1 MTGLS
6 SFPTSQRRT
15 PTLTG
20 MTTQYAARRV
30 ALENDSE
37 PTGIASERGDG
48 PAPRHAYEV
57 AEEIPTAF
65 DSYGSAPSKTPE
77 WHIAVEPSTP
87 LAPGPAHA
95 ATPVTVGLLT
105 DPASIPTPVSDSASV
120 SDQSIQSPMPYAS
133 APAQGPYVA
142 PMASPAPYGAMP
154 EPYAASTPGSDEVEA
169 AAVEVEAAAV
179 AVVAAASMF
188 RKVFG
193 LVIVG
198 ILLAAFTAMGAMV
211 GGDVWWT
218 VGFAWAVGLIMLA
231 GILMPGR
238 MRLWRS
244 ALK

>member
-6 SFPTSQRRT
+6 SFPTSERRT

-20 MTTQYAARRV
+20 MTTHYAARRV

-37 PTGIASERGDG
+37 PTGIASEWGVC

-57 AEEIPTAF
+57 AEEMPTAL
-65 DSYGSAPSKTPE
+65 DSDGSAPSPTPG

-95 ATPVTVGLLT
+95 ATPVTVGPLT
-105 DPASIPTPVSDSASV
+105 DPASIPTPISNSASV
-120 SDQSIQSPMPYAS
+120 SHQSIQSPVPYPS
-133 APAQGPYVA
+133 GPAQGPYVA

-154 EPYAASTPGSDEVEA
+154 QPYAAGTPVSDEVED
-169 AAVEVEAAAV
+169 AAV
-179 AVVAAASMF
+179 AVVAASIQ

-198 ILLAAFTAMGAMV
+198 ISLAPITTVGAFV
-211 GGDVWWT
+211 GGNVWWT
-218 VGFAWAVGLIMLA
+218 VGFAWAVGIILIA

-238 MRLWRS
+238 LRLRRS